1 MTRSFL
7 LSGAMTLALPFAA
20 LAVGN
25 EEDVPPLPT
34 QTTTHCAEGSVW
46 DSTAQLCVAIED
58 TGLVTDPEILIPTVR
73 ELAYAGRHADALALL
88 ARAPDQ
94 GDSMVLT
101 YMGYSTRSLG
111 DMAGGMAYY
120 DRALA
125 ADADNLL
132 LRAYMGMAWLIQ
144 GQPAQA
150 RIQLTEIRARG
161 GAGGWPEHALAAAIE
176 QGSADGYDY

>member
-7 LSGAMTLALPFAA
+7 LSGAITLALPFAA

-34 QTTTHCAEGSVW
+34 QTTTRCAEGSVW
-46 DSTAQLCVAIED
+46 DSAAQLCVAIED
-58 TGLVTDPEILIPTVR
+58 TGLVTDPEMLIPTVR

-101 YMGYSTRSLG
+101 YMGYSTR
-111 DMAGGMAYY
+111 
-120 DRALA
+120 ALA
-125 ADADNLL
+125 TW
-132 LRAYMGMAWLIQ
+132 RAAWPIMIALWPRMPTISCCA
-144 GQPAQA
+144 PTWAW
-150 RIQLTEIRARG
+150 RG
-161 GAGGWPEHALAAAIE
+161 
-176 QGSADGYDY
+176 